1 MSAERTVGEG
11 AVEVRGV
18 RHAYGENVV
27 LDGLSATFPAGTVT
41 AVLGANGS
49 GKTTLGRLLLGLE
62 VPAAG
67 VVAVPPGVRRAA
79 VFQDERL
86 CEHLSAVGNA
96 RLVVPRSVPRAQVEA
111 GLHAVGLG
119 GEELVRPVREL
130 SGGQRRRVAI
140 VRALV
145 GDAGLVVLDEPFTGL
160 DTAAREATRT
170 WVRERLAG
178 RVAVLITHDP
188 DDVAWFGAREV
199 RLG

>member
-1 MSAERTVGEG
+1 MSGVGG
-11 AVEVRGV
+11 GRGVVLSDV
-18 RHAYGENVV
+18 RHAYGETVV
-27 LDGLSATFPAGTVT
+27 LDGLTATFPAGGVT

-62 VPAAG
+62 RPLSGVVDVPAG
-67 VVAVPPGVRRAA
+67 MRRAA

-86 CEHLSAVGNA
+86 CEHLTAVGNV
-96 RLVVPRSVPRAQVEA
+96 RLVLPRSVPRSHVEA
-111 GLHAVGLG
+111 ALAAVGLDG
-119 GEELVRPVREL
+119 AELTRPVREL

-145 GDAGLVVLDEPFTGL
+145 GDAELVVLDEPFTGL
-160 DTAAREATRT
+160 DSGARDATRA

-178 RVAVLITHDP
+178 RVGVLVTHDP
-188 DDVAWFGAREV
+188 DDVAWFDAREV

>member
-1 MSAERTVGEG
+1 MSAGRPAAGG
-11 AVEVRGV
+11 VEVRDV
-18 RHAYGENVV
+18 RHAYGEHVV
-27 LDGLSATFPAGTVT
+27 LDGLSAAFPAGTVT

-62 VPAAG
+62 EPAAG
-67 VVAVPPGVRRAA
+67 VVAVPAGVRRAA

-86 CEHLSAVGNA
+86 CEHLTAVGNV
-96 RLVVPRSVPRAQVEA
+96 RLVLPRSVPRAHVEEA
-111 GLHAVGLG
+111 LRAVGLVG
-119 GEELVRPVREL
+119 TELTRPVREL

-140 VRALV
+140 VRALA

-160 DTAAREATRT
+160 DDAARAATRA

-178 RVAVLITHDP
+178 RVGVLITHDP

>member
-1 MSAERTVGEG
+1 MTGDRVGG
-11 AVEVRGV
+11 GVEVRGV

-27 LDGLSATFPAGTVT
+27 LDGLDAAFPAATVT

-62 VPAAG
+62 EPAAG
-67 VVAVPPGVRRAA
+67 VVAVPAGMRRAA

-86 CEHLSAVGNA
+86 CEHLSAVGNV
-96 RLVVPRSVPRAQVEA
+96 RLVLPRSVPRAQVEEA
-111 GLHAVGLG
+111 LRAVGLHG
-119 GEELVRPVREL
+119 AELVRPVREL

-160 DTAAREATRT
+160 DATARDVTRA

-188 DDVAWFGAREV
+188 DDVTWFGAREV